1 MVALEALEGE
11 EIEDLRELIQ
21 RHADYTNSQKAAM
34 VLANWSE
41 MLPKFVKVMPK
52 DYKRMLQCIKEALDS
67 GLTGDS
73 ALDAAFEANARDV
86 ARIGG
91 S

>member
-1 MVALEALEGE
+1 
-11 EIEDLRELIQ
+11 
-21 RHADYTNSQKAAM
+21 
-34 VLANWSE
+34 

-52 DYKRMLQCIKEALDS
+52 DYKRVLQAIKEALEDGLS
-67 GLTGDS
+67 GDD
-73 ALDAAFEANARDV
+73 ALNAAFEANSRDV